1 MSPIQ
6 QIINEE
12 VLENLN
18 ELDKEKYIIDKEKL
32 DNEEARA
39 ILAQY
44 IESVIRKAL
53 NYVRDK
59 AKEDNE
65 KLLKQIEACNKIVYI
80 LSEVSNEDDI
90 KKYKISENGEML
102 TALYSKIN
110 NKRAISKEK
119 AIRPVTPIS
128 QSSLFTGATMEPNML
143 SELNKEILSCDSIDL
158 LVSFVKWS
166 GIRCLI
172 ESLEEAAL
180 NGKKI

>member
-1 MSPIQ
+1 MIKEGLYE

-12 VLENLN
+12 ILENLN
-18 ELDKEKYIIDKEKL
+18 KLDKEKYIIDKEKL

-44 IESVIRKAL
+44 IESVIRKSL

-119 AIRPVTPIS
+119 SIRPVTLKKLIS
-128 QSSLFTGATMEPNML
+128 IT
-143 SELNKEILSCDSIDL
+143 
-158 LVSFVKWS
+158 SFQ
-166 GIRCLI
+166 RHR
-172 ESLEEAAL
+172 
-180 NGKKI
+180 

>member
-1 MSPIQ
+1 MKIIKDYICNIVGVMMIKEGLYE

-44 IESVIRKAL
+44 IESVIRKSL

-110 NKRAISKEK
+110 NKRAISKWQK
-119 AIRPVTPIS
+119 DKNNNNIIYGSYR
-128 QSSLFTGATMEPNML
+128 
-143 SELNKEILSCDSIDL
+143 
-158 LVSFVKWS
+158 
-166 GIRCLI
+166 
-172 ESLEEAAL
+172 
-180 NGKKI
+180 

>member
-1 MSPIQ
+1 MNFFATALFINLNNVKILMKIIKDYICNIVGVMMIKEGLYE

-44 IESVIRKAL
+44 IESVIRKSL

-90 KKYKISENGEML
+90 KKYKISENGEIL

-110 NKRAISKEK
+110 NKRAISKE
-119 AIRPVTPIS
+119 
-128 QSSLFTGATMEPNML
+128 
-143 SELNKEILSCDSIDL
+143 
-158 LVSFVKWS
+158 
-166 GIRCLI
+166 
-172 ESLEEAAL
+172 
-180 NGKKI
+180 

>member
-1 MSPIQ
+1 MIKEGLYE

-80 LSEVSNEDDI
+80 LS
-90 KKYKISENGEML
+90 
-102 TALYSKIN
+102 
-110 NKRAISKEK
+110 
-119 AIRPVTPIS
+119 
-128 QSSLFTGATMEPNML
+128 
-143 SELNKEILSCDSIDL
+143 
-158 LVSFVKWS
+158 
-166 GIRCLI
+166 
-172 ESLEEAAL
+172 
-180 NGKKI
+180 

>member
-1 MSPIQ
+1 MY
-6 QIINEE
+6 
-12 VLENLN
+12 LN

-90 KKYKISENGEML
+90 KKY
-102 TALYSKIN
+102 
-110 NKRAISKEK
+110 
-119 AIRPVTPIS
+119 
-128 QSSLFTGATMEPNML
+128 
-143 SELNKEILSCDSIDL
+143 IDL
-158 LVSFVKWS
+158 WYAEHGNCGARFIDFLTT
-166 GIRCLI
+166 CLI
-172 ESLEEAAL
+172 DKVVDELRKRFGTTAIMRAMSKAEGGTAINRATLVGGH
-180 NGKKI
+180 NGGNSYDG

>member
-1 MSPIQ
+1 MIKEGLYE

-119 AIRPVTPIS
+119 AIRPVTLILYFLIS
-128 QSSLFTGATMEPNML
+128 SSLDTSLNM
-143 SELNKEILSCDSIDL
+143 
-158 LVSFVKWS
+158 
-166 GIRCLI
+166 
-172 ESLEEAAL
+172 
-180 NGKKI
+180 

>member
-1 MSPIQ
+1 MIKEGLYE

-12 VLENLN
+12 ILENLN
-18 ELDKEKYIIDKEKL
+18 KLDKEKYIIDKEKL

-80 LSEVSNEDDI
+80 FSLCRSDTLV
-90 KKYKISENGEML
+90 
-102 TALYSKIN
+102 
-110 NKRAISKEK
+110 NKTCIQT
-119 AIRPVTPIS
+119 V
-128 QSSLFTGATMEPNML
+128 
-143 SELNKEILSCDSIDL
+143 
-158 LVSFVKWS
+158 V
-166 GIRCLI
+166 
-172 ESLEEAAL
+172 
-180 NGKKI
+180 